1 MNIRADYREKPS
13 GLIDLL
19 LKEDIPVEV
28 TSLAHGDYIINN
40 AITVERKT
48 AHDFLVSIMDG
59 RLFNQASNLK
69 RHCPNPL
76 LIIEGNPYRTDIQ
89 FDRRAVHGALV
100 SMQAI
105 WYVPTLFSRSME
117 ETREILVM
125 IARQDAHDADGV
137 PLRGGYRPRRLKSR
151 QLFVLQGLPRVGPTT
166 AKRLLRHFKSVSRVM
181 GASLEELTDVEGIGK
196 ESARSIRT
204 LLDSEWR

>member
-19 LKEDIPVEV
+19 LKEEIQVDV
-28 TSLAHGDYIINN
+28 TSIAHGETIINN

-59 RLFNQASNLK
+59 RLFNQVSNLK
-69 RHCPNPL
+69 KHYPNPL
-76 LIIEGNPYRTDIQ
+76 LIIEGNPYRTDIR
-89 FDRRAVHGALV
+89 FDRRAVQGALV

-105 WYVPTLFSRSME
+105 WYVPTLFSRSVE

-125 IARQDAHDADGV
+125 IARQDASGADGV
-137 PLRGGYRPRRLKSR
+137 PQRGGYRPKRLKSR

-166 AKRLLRHFKSVSRVM
+166 AQRLLRHFKSISRVM
-181 GASLEELTDVEGIGK
+181 GASLEELTEVEGIGK